1 MENIQIRQIFYSEIT
16 RGQCDPGFLLLDNS
30 TNLRPDWREY
40 WPIRQYFAAE
50 PPQPGVAYG
59 FFSPKFGAKTGLAPS
74 DVRAFVSEYDA
85 DVYLFSPY
93 FDHSAYYRNVFE
105 QAEANHP
112 GILPTL
118 ERAFALFPRGE
129 SINTMVM
136 SSCDTVFSNYF
147 VADGRFWDAWLTCC
161 EMLFDIAEDGRTDVG
176 LALVADAPYVH
187 AQAEAKVFAM
197 ERVASF
203 LLNTG
208 DWRVCV
214 YDPMRLPLSDSFAA
228 PYPAELCVL
237 DALKIAYQHT
247 GREQYLE
254 RFDELRANILSMA
267 SSELEEDQRTSGG
280 GSPEENAGVSWSV
293 TERMMSA
300 FRPLGR
306 LAGKR
311 R

>member
-1 MENIQIRQIFYSEIT
+1 MKNVEIRQIFYSEIT

-40 WPIRQYFAAE
+40 WPIRQYFAGE

-59 FFSPKFGAKTGLAPS
+59 FLSPKFGAKTGLVSA
-74 DVRAFVSEYDA
+74 DVRAFVSRNDA

-93 FDHSAYYRNVFE
+93 FDHSAYYRNMFE

-129 SINTMVM
+129 SINALVM
-136 SSCDTVFSNYF
+136 SSCDTVFSNYL
-147 VADGRFWDAWLTCC
+147 VADGRFWDVWLTCC
-161 EMLFDIAEDGRTDVG
+161 GTLFDVAEDGRTDLG
-176 LALVADAPYVH
+176 LALVAAAPYVH

-203 LLNTG
+203 LLHTG
-208 DWRVCV
+208 AWKVCV
-214 YDPMRLPLSDSFAA
+214 YDPMRLPLGDSFAA
-228 PYPAELCVL
+228 SYPAELCVL
-237 DALKIAYQHT
+237 DALKIAYQRT
-247 GREQYLE
+247 GREEYLE
-254 RFDELRANILSMA
+254 RFEELRANILRMA
-267 SSELEEDQRTSGG
+267 FPDSEEGRPTSGG
-280 GSPEENAGVSWSV
+280 DLPREAAGVGWSMK
-293 TERMMSA
+293 ERMGSV
-300 FRPLGR
+300 FRSLGR

-311 R
+311 L